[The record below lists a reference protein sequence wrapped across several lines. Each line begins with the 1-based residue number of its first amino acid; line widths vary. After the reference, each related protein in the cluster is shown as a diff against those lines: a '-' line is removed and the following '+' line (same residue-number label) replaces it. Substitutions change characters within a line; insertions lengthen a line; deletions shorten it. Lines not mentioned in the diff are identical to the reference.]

1 MIFRATK
8 GNNWTITKSLDVV
21 NELENDFA
29 STHKENGEK
38 VEIDDQIV
46 RKSVFMIVYS
56 TGNHGI
62 ITAKL

>member
-29 STHKENGEK
+29 HKEHGEK
-38 VEIDDQIV
+38 IESEDRVV
-46 RKSVFMIVYS
+46 RKSVFMIVY
-56 TGNHGI
+56 
-62 ITAKL
+62 